1 MLNTLKKYWNYDNFR
16 PLQAEIIQSVLDG
29 RDTLALMPTG
39 GGKSLCFQ
47 VPTMVMGGLCLVI
60 TPLISLMKDQVENLR
75 CRNIRAAAI
84 YTGMSYEQQKV
95 ALDNCQWGPY
105 HFLYVSPERLESEEF
120 RERLTRLPIC
130 LIAVDEAHCISQW
143 GYDFRP
149 SYLKIA
155 EIRDLVARKACGL
168 EDASLQNGSTAA
180 YSLKTGG
187 VPILAL
193 TATATPDVVDDIQE
207 RLAFREKNV
216 LRKSFLRSNLSY
228 VVRQTNKKADEI
240 VHILSKVPGSAIV
253 YVRNRQ
259 RAQELATYLNEKG
272 LSADFYHAGLNS
284 KERSEKQEAWKKFRE
299 RSQGELQNG
308 SRAAYSLEA
317 RGERQEAKGDEAMR
331 REGERSGTR
340 VIVAT
345 NAFGMGIDKPDVRV
359 VIHHDLP
366 DTIEAYFQEA
376 GRAGRD
382 EQRAFAVLL
391 YDPAQD
397 KAKARKRVAD
407 NYPPEEFLHTVYH
420 KTCNYLGVG
429 ADSGQGATFFLDVYD
444 LCQKMHLP
452 ILTTYSALHLLS
464 QMGYFSFEEDQEI
477 QPRVQ
482 IRVQRRE
489 LDNYNLTDTQMALL
503 ESLMRE
509 YTGIFTDL
517 QYLRGGQPSCSLE
530 DASLQNGGN
539 AAYSLETKRHELLV
553 SLAQKGIISYVPR
566 TIANVLRLNVNRQA
580 EIRIPEH
587 FYTGRKTH
595 YVEKLKAMVEYADNQ
610 LYCRSQLLLSY
621 FGENDAATCGTCDIC
636 RKNRS

>member
-1 MLNTLKKYWNYDNFR
+1 MLQTLKKYWNYDNFR
-16 PLQAEIIQSVLDG
+16 PLQAEIIQSILDG

-60 TPLISLMKDQVENLR
+60 TPLIALMKDQVENLKKR
-75 CRNIRAAAI
+75 DIRAAAI
-84 YTGMSYEQQKV
+84 YTGMSYEQQKT

-120 RERLTRLPIC
+120 RERLSRLPIC

-155 EIRDLVARKACGL
+155 EIREVIRQKGDEAIRR
-168 EDASLQNGSTAA
+168 E
-180 YSLKTGG
+180 

-207 RLAFREKNV
+207 RLAFREKHV
-216 LRKSFLRSNLSY
+216 LRKSFARPNISY

-240 VHILSKVPGSAIV
+240 VHILSRVPGSAIV

-259 RAQELATYLNEKG
+259 RAQELAAYLTDKG
-272 LSADFYHAGLNS
+272 LSADFYHAGLTS

-308 SRAAYSLEA
+308 SKAAYSLEA

-331 REGERSGTR
+331 REARGEGTR

-345 NAFGMGIDKPDVRV
+345 NAFGMGIDKADVRV

-382 EQRAFAVLL
+382 EQKAFAVLL
-391 YDPAQD
+391 YDPSTD
-397 KAKARKRVAD
+397 KAKARKRVVD
-407 NYPPEEFLHTVYH
+407 NYPDEEFLHTVYH

-444 LCQKMHLP
+444 LCRKMHLP
-452 ILTTYSALHLLS
+452 IIPTYSVLHLLS
-464 QMGYFSFEEDQEI
+464 QMGYFSFDEDQEI
-477 QPRVQ
+477 RPRVM

-489 LDNYNLTDTQMALL
+489 LENYTLTPEQIALL

-517 QYLRGGQPSCSLE
+517 QYLRAFEAISQKGE
-530 DASLQNGGN
+530 
-539 AAYSLETKRHELLV
+539 EEKRHELLV

-595 YVEKLKAMVEYADNQ
+595 YVEKLKAMVEYADNS
-610 LYCRSQLLLSY
+610 LYCRSQVLQSY
-621 FGENDAATCGTCDIC
+621 FGENDAEACGTCDVC
-636 RKNRS
+636 RMRKKAVNGG